1 MSLILLSGPASEPI
15 TLAEAKAHLKVDG
28 TSEDALITSLIV
40 TARLHAEAAF
50 GLALI
55 TQSWSWRLDCWPP
68 GGVAE
73 VPLRPVQAITRIRVT
88 QSNGTQ
94 VTLDP
99 SSYLLDGASLPPRLL
114 PTTTPLEQPGVN
126 GLGIDVE
133 LVAGFGA
140 AGAAV
145 PYPIRHALLLLVAH
159 WYECRAPHHVG
170 SPATRI
176 PPEVGALLAPYKV
189 PRL

>member
-15 TLAEAKAHLKVDG
+15 TLAEAKAHLRVDG
-28 TSEDALITSLIV
+28 TTEDTLITSLIT
-40 TARLHAEAAF
+40 TARLQIEAAF

-55 TQSWSWRLDCWPP
+55 TQSWSYRLDCWPRAMA
-68 GGVAE
+68 VE
-73 VPLRPVQAITRIRVT
+73 LPLRPVQSITRIRVT
-88 QSNGTQ
+88 RTDATL

-99 SSYLLDGASLPPRLL
+99 AAYLLDGASLPPRLL
-114 PTTTPLEQPGVN
+114 ATASPLEPPGVRA
-126 GLGIDVE
+126 LGIDIE

-140 AGAAV
+140 AGANV

-159 WYECRAPHHVG
+159 WYECRSPEHV
-170 SPATRI
+170 AEAARI
-176 PPEVGALLAPYKV
+176 PDEVGALLAPYKV